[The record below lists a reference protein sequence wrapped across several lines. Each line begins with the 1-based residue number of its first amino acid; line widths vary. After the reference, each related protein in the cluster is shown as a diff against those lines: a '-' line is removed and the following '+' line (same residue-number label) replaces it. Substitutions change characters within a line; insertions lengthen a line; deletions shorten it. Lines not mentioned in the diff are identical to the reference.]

1 MMIPQ
6 ELCTLEEKLHY
17 IKGYLE
23 REEWN
28 VPGRRETLNSFF
40 KKIAENYL
48 LYRERRVELFE
59 EIETFY
65 EAFRF

>member
-1 MMIPQ
+1 M
-6 ELCTLEEKLHY
+6 HY